1 MQGEKQKK
9 IVVFRNKAINI
20 YENKKRNVN
29 VPNFQLEL
37 NTEAM
42 GLQYRWEKLTYLTQ
56 YRPIVR
62 E

>member
-42 GLQYRWEKLTYLTQ
+42 GLQYRWEKPVL
-56 YRPIVR
+56 
-62 E
+62 